1 MIKNIVV
8 LVLLFCFQKSL
19 LAQEVLSFEEILQ
32 LGLESNFDIKIA
44 INHREIIQNE
54 KKIGIGALLP
64 VLDARYGRTTSS
76 EDVEQQFLDD
86 ANPRLIDDAQ
96 SQNENFSLV
105 AIYGIRADAV
115 VAMKRLGKLSEI
127 SDLEAKVV
135 IENTV
140 ANISSAYYRLVL
152 ELQRNKLLQETLKLS
167 ARRLEIAQAQY
178 ELGQESKSAYLAAQV
193 DYNADL
199 SLLVSQDQVIE
210 SARISLN
217 ELLAVDPTYQY
228 VVRDTI
234 QVEGNLLLEDLVDN
248 AFHHNKELLVT
259 QRMENVAYLQIK
271 ELQAQR
277 LPVLTFNGN
286 YVQSIQNSDAG
297 FIIQNKRNGYNFGA
311 TLELNLFSGFT
322 LNRRI
327 QNAKIQ
333 RVNQQYALDQYEVQL
348 NSDIYRTFNIYENSK
363 KRLDIEKNNFEVVA
377 ENTEIAFERY
387 KMGLTGFLEFR
398 DAQVSR
404 LEAESRLIEAVFSI
418 KETEIELMRLSGKIF
433 YQEVEEPVLQ

>member
-1 MIKNIVV
+1 MMKKILI
-8 LVLLFCFQKSL
+8 VLLL
-19 LAQEVLSFEEILQ
+19 LVSKGTLLGQETLTFEEVVQ
-32 LGLESNFDIKIA
+32 LGLENNFDVKISV
-44 INHREIIQNE
+44 NVREIVDNE
-54 KKIGIGALLP
+54 RRLGMAALLP
-64 VLDARYGRTTSS
+64 VVDALYSRTTSS

-86 ANPRLIDDAQ
+86 AAPRIIDDAK
-96 SQNENFSLV
+96 SQGENFSLV
-105 AIYGIRADAV
+105 AIYGIRADAL

-127 SDLEAKVV
+127 SELEAKIV

-140 ANISSAYYRLVL
+140 ATISSAYYRLVL
-152 ELQRNKLLQETLKLS
+152 ELQRDKLLQETLNLS
-167 ARRLEIAQAQY
+167 KRRLDIAQAQY
-178 ELGQESKSAYLAAQV
+178 EFGQQSKSAFLAAQV

-217 ELLAVDPTYQY
+217 ELMAVDPTFDY

-234 QVEGNLLLEDLVDN
+234 QVEGNLLLEDLLDN
-248 AFHHNKELLVT
+248 AFHHNKQLMVT
-259 QRMENVAYLQIK
+259 QRLENVAYLQIK

-277 LPVLTFNGN
+277 LPILTFNGN
-286 YVQSIQNSDAG
+286 YIQSVQNSDAG
-297 FIIQNKRNGYNFGA
+297 FIRQNKRNGYNFGA
-311 TLELNLFSGFT
+311 TIGLNLFSGFT

-333 RVNQQYALDQYEVQL
+333 RVNQQYVLDQYEVQL
-348 NSDIYRTFNIYENSK
+348 NSDIYRTYNIYENSK
-363 KRLDIEKNNFEVVA
+363 KRLDIEKNNYEVVG
-377 ENTEIAFERY
+377 ENTEIAFERF

-404 LEAESRLIEAVFSI
+404 LEAESRLIEAVFTI

-433 YQEVEEPVLQ
+433 YQGNGEPLL